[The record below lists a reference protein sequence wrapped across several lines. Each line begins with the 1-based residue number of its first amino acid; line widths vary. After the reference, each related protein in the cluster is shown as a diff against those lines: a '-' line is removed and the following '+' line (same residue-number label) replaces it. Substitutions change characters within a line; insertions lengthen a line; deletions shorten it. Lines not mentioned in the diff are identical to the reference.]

1 MLCDIWPPFDDRHA
15 GRSGRLIVAA
25 ERAIHGGMRRRVM
38 RESSYGQGLSRR
50 SAYWDW
56 AHGVDENAGRGAF
69 LLLDVTGWLTE
80 KRV

>member
-1 MLCDIWPPFDDRHA
+1 
-15 GRSGRLIVAA
+15 
-25 ERAIHGGMRRRVM
+25 M